1 MTIFFNNSRL
11 ATISKHNITQLFM
24 KLKVTLL
31 ALLITF
37 GSLSQ
42 AQTYQELSGRN
53 TLNVITTAVP
63 FLMIA
68 PDARSGAM
76 GDIGVSSEPDV
87 YSMHWNPAKYA
98 VMESDMSVGLSY
110 SPWLRNLVP
119 DMNLAYLGFAK
130 RIDNN
135 SSIGAT
141 LRFFTLGD
149 IQFTNDQGGDEGTYR
164 PSEWALD
171 ATYSRKL
178 TDNLSGAVA
187 GRFIYSNLTL
197 GQNVGGASTS
207 AGISAAA
214 DVAVY
219 WEKEV
224 LWFQDIDAKF
234 AWGINISNIGTKLG
248 YSSASIKKDFIPTN
262 LRFGPTLKLAL
273 DDYNEIAFSIDINKL
288 LVPTPP
294 IYKRDSI
301 SGNPIPIP
309 GTDKYEILEGRDDD
323 VSVVAGILQS
333 FYDSPGGFEEE
344 MRELSF
350 SFGAEYWYNK
360 VFALRGGAFYEDATK
375 GDRKFFTLGAGLRYN
390 VFGLDFSYLIPI
402 DSRNNPLQNT
412 LRFALT
418 FDLDAVGKAKK

>member
-1 MTIFFNNSRL
+1 
-11 ATISKHNITQLFM
+11 M
-24 KLKVTLL
+24 KLKITFL
-31 ALLITF
+31 ALLTAF
-37 GSLSQ
+37 GGFVQS
-42 AQTYQELSGRN
+42 QTYQELSGRN

-68 PDARSGAM
+68 PDARAGSM
-76 GDIGVSSEPDV
+76 GDVGVSSNPDV

-119 DMNLAYLGFAK
+119 DMNLAYLAFAK
-130 RIDNN
+130 RVDQN
-135 SSIGAT
+135 SSVAAT

-149 IQFTNDQGGDEGTYR
+149 IQFTDEFGGDNGTYR

-178 TDNLSGAVA
+178 TDHLSGAVA

-214 DVAVY
+214 YVAVY

-224 LWFQDIDAKF
+224 AMFRDIDSRL

-248 YSSASIKKDFIPTN
+248 YSSSSIKKDFIPTN
-262 LRFGPTLKLAL
+262 LRFGPTLHLTI
-273 DDYNEIAFSIDINKL
+273 DDYNEISFSLDVNKL

-294 IYKRDSI
+294 IYKRDSVT
-301 SGNPIPIP
+301 GNPIPIP
-309 GTDKYEILEGRDDD
+309 GTDKYEILSGIDDE

-344 MRELSF
+344 MRELSL
-350 SFGAEYWYNK
+350 SIGAEYWYNK
-360 VFALRGGAFYEDATK
+360 VFAIRGGAFYEDATK
-375 GDRKFFTLGAGLRYN
+375 GNRKFFTLGAGLRYN

-418 FDLDAVGKAKK
+418 FDLDANKNRK

>member
-1 MTIFFNNSRL
+1 MFRLPAVSQITITRTYMSYKKSFL
-11 ATISKHNITQLFM
+11 AI
-24 KLKVTLL
+24 
-31 ALLITF
+31 LIAF
-37 GSLSQ
+37 SAIAQ
-42 AQTYQELSGRN
+42 AQNYQNLSGREG
-53 TLNVITTAVP
+53 LNVITTSVP

-68 PDARSGAM
+68 PDARAGSM
-76 GDIGVSSEPDV
+76 GDVGVSSAPDV

-98 VMESDMSVGLSY
+98 LIKSDMSVGLSY

-119 DMNLAYLGFAK
+119 DMNLAYLAFSK
-130 RIDNN
+130 RIDNA
-135 SSIGAT
+135 SAFAST

-149 IQFTNDQGGDEGTYR
+149 IQFTDDQGNDKGTYR

-171 ATYSRKL
+171 GTYARKL
-178 TDNLSGAVA
+178 TDHLSGAVA

-214 DVAVY
+214 DVAVFY
-219 WEKEV
+219 EKDV
-224 LWFQDIDAKF
+224 NWFNGLDANF
-234 AWGINISNIGTKLG
+234 AWGINVSNIGNKLG

-262 LRFGPTLKLAL
+262 LRFGPTLRL
-273 DDYNEIAFSIDINKL
+273 DIDEYNQIAFSLDVNKL

-301 SGNPIPIP
+301 TGNPVPIP
-309 GTDKYEILEGRDDD
+309 GSDKFQIYDGLDND
-323 VSVVAGILQS
+323 VGVVAGMLQS
-333 FYDSPGGFEEE
+333 FYDSPGGIAEE
-344 MRELSF
+344 MRELTISL
-350 SFGAEYWYNK
+350 GAEYWYNK
-360 VFALRGGAFYEDATK
+360 AFAIRGGAFYEDATK
-375 GDRKFFTLGAGLRYN
+375 GNRKFFTLGAALRYN

-418 FDLDAVGKAKK
+418 FDLDAAAKSKK

>member
-1 MTIFFNNSRL
+1 MITIKNYNSRL
-11 ATISKHNITQLFM
+11 ATVSNHNITQITM
-24 KLKVTLL
+24 KLKVSLL
-31 ALLITF
+31 AVLSLCTSLLY
-37 GSLSQ
+37 S
-42 AQTYQELSGRN
+42 QTYQELSGRN

-63 FLMIA
+63 FMMIA
-68 PDARSGAM
+68 PDSRAGAM
-76 GDIGVSSEPDV
+76 GDAGVSSAPDV

-98 VMESDMSVGLSY
+98 VLESDMSVGLSY

-119 DMNLAYLGFAK
+119 DMNLAYLAFAK
-130 RIDNN
+130 RIDA
-135 SSIGAT
+135 SSAIGAT

-149 IQFTNDQGGDEGTYR
+149 IQFTNDEGREIGTYR

-178 TDNLSGAVA
+178 TDHLSGAVA

-197 GQNVGGASTS
+197 GRSVGGGSTS

-224 LWFQDIDAKF
+224 VWFQDMGSSF

-262 LRFGPTLKLAL
+262 LRFGPTLKLEI
-273 DDYNEIAFSIDINKL
+273 DDYNEIAFSLDFNKL

-294 IYKRDSI
+294 VYKRDSI
-301 SGNPIPIP
+301 SGNPIVIE
-309 GTDKYEILEGRDDD
+309 GTDKFEILQGMDDD

-333 FYDSPGGFEEE
+333 FYDSPGGFQEE
-344 MRELSF
+344 MREFSI

-375 GDRKFFTLGAGLRYN
+375 GNRKFFTLGAGLRYN
-390 VFGLDFSYLIPI
+390 VFGLDFSYLIPV

-418 FDLDAVGKAKK
+418 FDLDAQAKAK

>member
-1 MTIFFNNSRL
+1 MRRL
-11 ATISKHNITQLFM
+11 ATISKHNITRLSM
-24 KLKVTLL
+24 KLKITFL
-31 ALLITF
+31 ALLTAF
-37 GSLSQ
+37 GGYVQS
-42 AQTYQELSGRN
+42 QTYQELSGRN

-68 PDARSGAM
+68 PDARAGSM
-76 GDIGVSSEPDV
+76 GDVGVSSNPDV

-119 DMNLAYLGFAK
+119 DMNLAYLAFAK
-130 RIDNN
+130 RVDQN
-135 SSIGAT
+135 SSVAAT

-149 IQFTNDQGGDEGTYR
+149 IQFTDEFGGDNGTYR

-178 TDNLSGAVA
+178 TDHLSGAVA

-207 AGISAAA
+207 AGVSAAA

-224 LWFQDIDAKF
+224 AMFRDIDSKL

-248 YSSASIKKDFIPTN
+248 YSSSSIKKDFIPTN
-262 LRFGPTLKLAL
+262 LRFGPTLHLTI
-273 DDYNEIAFSIDINKL
+273 DDYNEISFSLDVNKL

-294 IYKRDSI
+294 IYKRDSVT
-301 SGNPIPIP
+301 GNPIPIP
-309 GTDKYEILEGRDDD
+309 GTDNYEILSGMDDE

-344 MRELSF
+344 MRELSL

-360 VFALRGGAFYEDATK
+360 VFAIRGGAFYEDATK
-375 GDRKFFTLGAGLRYN
+375 GNRKFFTLGAGLRYN

-418 FDLDAVGKAKK
+418 FDLDANKNRK